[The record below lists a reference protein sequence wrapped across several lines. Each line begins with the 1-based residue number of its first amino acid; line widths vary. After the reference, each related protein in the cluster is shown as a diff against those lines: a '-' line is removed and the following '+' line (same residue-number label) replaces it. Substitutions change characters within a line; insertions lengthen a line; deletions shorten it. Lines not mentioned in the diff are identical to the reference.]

1 MRRRG
6 KTDSVRRGIIAAL
19 ATAVVL
25 IGGCSHLQ
33 NLDPTVR
40 ASCSVAGNDP
50 FDLPYTRGP
59 ELTADQFLDTQ
70 QGEALDAFFN
80 GGPGEVEGAEYLEAD
95 GFSIVSEGYVLGYR
109 DGRPSSDFSL
119 DGADVRG
126 WGGCRSVLVGG
137 NQTASRWD
145 LDSPPDPNATTI
157 PILVEGGACVEPD
170 GDRIITEIVVQDEDA
185 VVITVWTRNIDM
197 PAMCAGVGIDLEAE
211 AALDLPLGDRAL
223 LDGGLLPP
231 APIEIPR

>member
-1 MRRRG
+1 VAAGGKRGVSLVRRRG

-19 ATAVVL
+19 AAAVVL

-59 ELTADQFLDTQ
+59 ELTADQFLDTP

-95 GFSIVSEGYVLGYR
+95 GFSIVSEGYVLGYW
-109 DGRPSSDFSL
+109 DGRPSSDFS
-119 DGADVRG
+119 
-126 WGGCRSVLVGG
+126 
-137 NQTASRWD
+137 
-145 LDSPPDPNATTI
+145 
-157 PILVEGGACVEPD
+157 E
-170 GDRIITEIVVQDEDA
+170 IIEVVVQDEDA

-197 PAMCAGVGIDLEAE
+197 PAMCAGVGIDLEAK
-211 AALDLPLGDRAL
+211 AVLDLPLGDRAL